1 VALAAGACAA
11 LAAAAL
17 DAGLAAALVLP
28 GVAAALVLAA
38 RDACWSTRDLG
49 ALGAYRARHAPVAT
63 AHALLVAAAAAPA
76 IALALVDTG
85 DEPGRALTSAALH
98 APLLVA
104 ALIAPAAL
112 VIGRRAGARAAAPW
126 AAAALAA
133 LLAWGA
139 RGAAVDAVLASDTQA
154 ARRI

>member
-1 VALAAGACAA
+1 ALVAPEMPGLKLAIAWAVPLVFHAALLRSRAPVALAAGACAA

-38 RDACWSTRDLG
+38 RDACWSARDLG

-63 AHALLVAAAAAPA
+63 AHALLVAAAAAAA

-104 ALIAPAAL
+104 
-112 VIGRRAGARAAAPW
+112 
-126 AAAALAA
+126 
-133 LLAWGA
+133 
-139 RGAAVDAVLASDTQA
+139 
-154 ARRI
+154 